1 MAGHLDGMLVAVDAR
16 DRRVMLAASWLAE
29 LGATVHVVGD
39 VLPGD
44 GPGGARDI
52 DRAWVGAGGLAGG
65 AGVAGAPVG
74 GTEVDLV
81 IVAGGT
87 PARTVHDGAARCTVT
102 LHGTPPGGPLGGRDV
117 DERELAARAGLAVAI
132 GLPDRD
138 PLPMPEG
145 VLDTMVAM
153 HLVSAG
159 LAGLLE
165 GAREAEVVATDAI
178 AHAVIMNSNLFVPF
192 GRPWR
197 RAGTRASQSGGAYP
211 YAVLRAADGQ
221 VVLIGRTDADWHNLV
236 AAAGE
241 PEWARDPRFADPVV
255 NGRDHA
261 EELDGLFEASWLSHR
276 TREQVLRDAERHR
289 FAAGPVL
296 TPLEVLE
303 DPILAPLWRPTT
315 LRGREVRTPGAPFRT
330 RRNGP
335 GGRGD
340 RPLAGCLVLDLSW
353 VWSGPGAGAA
363 MADLGAIVVKV
374 ESRTRPDNTRLRRG
388 LPPGRVADDAPRT
401 EISPY
406 FHGMN
411 RGKRSLTLDVK
422 QPGGRALLQAMSERA
437 DVILE
442 NLTPG
447 VMTRA
452 GIDADQVAARN
463 PGCVHVSMRGYSDH
477 PSTRDLRG
485 YAPVMSARAGIEH
498 LIAYPDGTRTGAM
511 TYGHSDASAVAQALT
526 LMLAGLWSRR
536 RHGAGS
542 STTLFQNEGVVWAN
556 GHNLLAAQLGA
567 ERPLEPIVEHRAVT
581 FEELDGSD
589 AVSPGM
595 LRHLPHRWL
604 GEVVASA
611 LPFRLDGV
619 RPAPTAAGPAI
630 GEHTHEL
637 LRDVLGLDDATIARH
652 EAEGALE

>member
-1 MAGHLDGMLVAVDAR
+1 MGGQLEGMVVAVDAR
-16 DRRVMLAASWLAE
+16 DRRVLLAASWLAE
-29 LGATVHVVGD
+29 LGATVHVVGEMLD
-39 VLPGD
+39 D
-44 GPGGARDI
+44 GADRDL
-52 DRAWVGAGGLAGG
+52 DRAWVGAGGVVGG
-65 AGVAGAPVG
+65 AGVAGAPLA

-81 IVAGGT
+81 ILARGT
-87 PARTVHDGAARCTVT
+87 DGLAVHDGPARCTVT
-102 LHGTPPGGPLGGRDV
+102 LHGTPPDGPLAGCDV
-117 DERELAARAGLAVAI
+117 DERALAARAGLAVAI
-132 GLPDRD
+132 GMPDRD

-159 LAGLLE
+159 LAGILE
-165 GAREAEVVATDAI
+165 GARAAEVVATDAI

-192 GRPWR
+192 GRPWH
-197 RAGTRASQSGGAYP
+197 RAGTRASQSGGVYP
-211 YAVLRAADGQ
+211 YAILSATDGQ

-236 AAAGE
+236 AAAGD
-241 PEWARDPRFADPVV
+241 PAWARDPRFSDPVV
-255 NGRDHA
+255 SGRDHA
-261 EELDGLFEASWLSHR
+261 DELDALFMDAWLSHR
-276 TREQVLRDAERHR
+276 TREQVLRDAEQHR

-303 DPILAPLWRPTT
+303 DPILAPLWRTT
-315 LRGREVRTPGAPFRT
+315 TVRGREVLTPGAPFRT

-335 GGRGD
+335 GGRSD
-340 RPLAGCLVLDLSW
+340 RPLSGCLVLDLSW

-363 MADLGAIVVKV
+363 MADLGATVVKV

-388 LPPGRVADDAPRT
+388 LPQGRVAEDAPQT

-411 RGKRSLTLDVK
+411 RGKRSITLNVK
-422 QPGGRALLQAMSERA
+422 EPGGRALLEALSERA

-442 NLTPG
+442 NFTPG

-477 PSTRDLRG
+477 PSTRELRG

-526 LMLAGLWSRR
+526 LMLAGLWARR
-536 RHGAGS
+536 RHGTGS
-542 STTLFQNEGVVWAN
+542 SATLFQNEGVVWAN
-556 GHNLLAAQLGA
+556 GHNLIAAQLGV
-567 ERPLEPIVEHRAVT
+567 ERPLEPIPSAQAIT

-589 AVSPGM
+589 AVSTGM
-595 LRHLPHRWL
+595 LRRLPHRWL

-619 RPAPTAAGPAI
+619 RPAPTVAGPEM
-630 GEHTHEL
+630 GEHTHEV

-652 EAEGALE
+652 ELEGSLE